1 MTDHEVFILGSYG
14 VTAIVLA
21 LELLWLRLSAKRRLE
36 ALREA
41 RQMEGA

>member
-1 MTDHEVFILGSYG
+1 MTDHEFFILGSYG
-14 VTAIVLA
+14 VTAAAMV
-21 LELLWLRLSAKRRLE
+21 LELVWLRVSAKRRLA